1 MFLLFLVLMMAMGY
15 RVQYG
20 TCTKEKR
27 APRKKNGFP
36 EEISFCS
43 RLEGIF
49 VQIDVEMTFERIE
62 V

>member
-1 MFLLFLVLMMAMGY
+1 MMAMGY
-15 RVQYG
+15 RVQYK
-20 TCTKEKR
+20 CTKENR